1 MLDLYDYIQKQK
13 QQHGCVQ
20 TSILVQLSLE
30 SRNTRAMTEKSES
43 KRIGAKQH
51 KNSGR
56 NTQKGDASWKNFVVD
71 FKEVG
76 KSFTLNKEVWA
87 KATTDA
93 MKNGKDP
100 AIVVVMGEG
109 NAKVRLAIIE
119 MSILEDLVEE

>member
-1 MLDLYDYIQKQK
+1 MLCCNKDIDLD
-13 QQHGCVQ
+13 VQ
-20 TSILVQLSLE
+20 RKALDNSVFRKKKKEGLS
-30 SRNTRAMTEKSES
+30 
-43 KRIGAKQH
+43 
-51 KNSGR
+51 
-56 NTQKGDASWKNFVVD
+56 SWNNFVVD

-109 NAKVRLAIIE
+109 NTKVRLAIIE
-119 MSILEDLVEE
+119 MSILEQLVEGV